1 MKKIILL
8 SLVCSGFIASSNA
21 QILKKLKDKVNR
33 KVDEKIDRAIDK
45 TVDEGADGKKPA
57 DKKADPA
64 GTDPATTDAG
74 ATTATG
80 AGAATQSFAAYAK
93 FDFIPGDSVIF
104 EDNIQDEDTDEIPSK
119 WIVEGGQA
127 EVRMVNEEKV
137 IQCLDGAVKL
147 KPRIKNP
154 AKMLGKRW
162 TLEFDMM
169 ISPKISEYTSGNNFV
184 NNIGF
189 TDAVGDFRKPI
200 EVKSWW
206 KTHQAL
212 KFNNVE
218 GEFSGD
224 APAVGKFMHVSISAN
239 EKSVKGYIN
248 SQRVMNVQIEEGS
261 EANQEFFIQ
270 TAFNTSK
277 ELKFNYFKNFRL
289 AKGGKDPYKQ
299 VTTGNK
305 FIARGITFEYQ
316 SANIKPTS
324 MGELNRI
331 VTMLKDHTELNFEIG
346 GHTSKTGEGSAAAN
360 LSLSEER
367 AKNVRKKL
375 TELGVDEN
383 RLTAKGYGEAKPMAD
398 NATAD
403 GRANNQRVE
412 FIKK

>member
-1 MKKIILL
+1 MKKIILFF
-8 SLVCSGFIASSNA
+8 LVCSGFIASSNA
-21 QILKKLKDKVNR
+21 QILKKIKDKVNR

-45 TVDEGADGKKPA
+45 TVDDAVDGKTPA
-57 DKKADPA
+57 DKNAGPA
-64 GTDPATTDAG
+64 ANDPATTDGG
-74 ATTATG
+74 ATTL
-80 AGAATQSFAAYAK
+80 AGVTTPTQSFANYAK
-93 FDFIPGDSVIF
+93 FDFIPGDTVIF
-104 EDNIQDEDTDEIPSK
+104 EDNIQDEETDEIPSK

-154 AKMLGKRW
+154 TKMLGKRW

-169 ISPKISEYTSGNNFV
+169 ISPKISEYTGGNTYM

-189 TDAVGDFRKPI
+189 TNGAGDFKKTIDIR
-200 EVKSWW
+200 SWW
-206 KTHQAL
+206 KTHQSL
-212 KFNNVE
+212 KFNNAE
-218 GEFSGD
+218 GEYSGD
-224 APAVGKFMHVSISAN
+224 GPAVGKFMHISISAN
-239 EKSVKGYIN
+239 ERSVKGYIN
-248 SQRVMNVQIEEGS
+248 SQRVMNVQLEEGS
-261 EANQEFFIQ
+261 EANQEFFIK
-270 TAFNTSK
+270 TYFNTSK

-299 VTTGNK
+299 VTTDSK

-331 VTMLKDHTELNFEIG
+331 VTMLKEHTELKFEIG

-375 TELGVDEN
+375 AELGVDES
-383 RLTAKGYGEAKPMAD
+383 RLTAKGYGEAKPIAD